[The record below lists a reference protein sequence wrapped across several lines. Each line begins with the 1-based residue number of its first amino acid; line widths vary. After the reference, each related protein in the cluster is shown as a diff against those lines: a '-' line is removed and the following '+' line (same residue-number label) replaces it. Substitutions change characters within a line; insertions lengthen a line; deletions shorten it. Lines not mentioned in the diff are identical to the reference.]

1 LYTIGI
7 SLFEKKKKKKK
18 KKRNFIN
25 LKYKWDIMCSNKR
38 SSEKGIPIDK

>member
-7 SLFEKKKKKKK
+7 SLFEKKKKSVNE
-18 KKRNFIN
+18 RRDFLT